1 MPDWECGNVPFDI
14 IPSAGPVRAGRA
26 IQQKQEKGVFRSD
39 QLDNEKREAKALLYS
54 VIHCNSHIESRDGAC
69 FRESKL
75 KMLSR
80 RRNLD
85 YVSI

>member
-39 QLDNEKREAKALLYS
+39 QLGNKKREAKALLYS
-54 VIHCNSHIESRDGAC
+54 VTTVIPKLRVEMGLVLGSR
-69 FRESKL
+69 S
-75 KMLSR
+75 
-80 RRNLD
+80 
-85 YVSI
+85 